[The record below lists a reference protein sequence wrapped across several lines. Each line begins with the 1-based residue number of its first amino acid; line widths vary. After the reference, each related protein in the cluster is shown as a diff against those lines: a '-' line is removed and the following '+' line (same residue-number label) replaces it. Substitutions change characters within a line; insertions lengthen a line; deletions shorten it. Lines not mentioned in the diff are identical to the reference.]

1 VDVARAPAAPV
12 LTLGRTRYSA
22 REEVSVSQEVRWGGE
37 RRNAVRSAEETAASA
52 RADAARALLEARR
65 DVSQAWFDLAAAE
78 DAVAFAE
85 DTLQRAQKIQETV
98 SARVEGGR
106 APRLDL
112 VRADAELA
120 RLSADAL
127 ASGEERRAA
136 WAHLAALLDLPP
148 REEGGTDGA
157 RPPALAPDAG
167 SALAARGTEAHPAVV
182 AASAALSAARAAHR
196 EALAR
201 RLPGL
206 SFTAGVNADDPGLP
220 GPDWF
225 GTAALTIPIGA
236 RTASI
241 GVTEAEIAVAEA
253 RLEAAKREAAEA
265 LEGAYRRVLAARARL
280 EAYEQKALPAAEE
293 AASLTREAYGYGR
306 GDIFHVVEAE
316 RSLIDVRRA
325 RAEAYRDVKK
335 AEADLLA
342 AAGEADVE
350 KK

>member
-1 VDVARAPAAPV
+1 VDVARAPASPV
-12 LTLGRTRYSA
+12 VTLGRTRYSA
-22 REEVSVSQEVRWGGE
+22 REEVSVSEEIRWGGE

-65 DVSQAWFDLAAAE
+65 DVAEAWFDLAAAE
-78 DAVAFAE
+78 DASTFAA
-85 DTLQRAQKIQETV
+85 DALSRAQEIQTTV

-120 RLSADAL
+120 RLTADSL
-127 ASGEERRAA
+127 ASGEERRGA
-136 WAHLAALLDLPP
+136 WAHLAVLLGLAP
-148 REEGGTDGA
+148 REDGSTDGT
-157 RPPALAPDAG
+157 RPPGLSLDAG
-167 SALAARGTEAHPAVV
+167 AALAAHTTDAHPAVV
-182 AASAALSAARAAHR
+182 AASASLAAARAAHR

-206 SFTAGVNADDPGLP
+206 AFSAGVNADDPGLP

-225 GTAALTIPIGA
+225 GTASLTIPFGA

-241 GVTEAEIAVAEA
+241 GVTEAEVALAEA
-253 RLEAAKREAAEA
+253 RLDAARRAAAES

-280 EAYEQKALPAAEE
+280 DAYDGKALPAAEE
-293 AASLTREAYGYGR
+293 AAGLTREAYGYGR

-316 RSLIDVRRA
+316 RALIDVRRA
-325 RAEAYRDVKK
+325 RADAYRDLKK
-335 AEADLLA
+335 AEAELLA
-342 AAGEADVE
+342 AAGEADVQ